1 MCNLTDKIKDKTFTV
16 YKVARE
22 VDGRYYS
29 PATGIEYTVGPVP
42 VPKKQGSLS
51 VQSGQRGLFFF
62 KNVLDPAE
70 AYFNPN
76 MIGRTAGFIH
86 PWDAQKEITHL
97 KSYVFN
103 VKFVIL
109 KMILSEDL
117 MRGHYGGDPVVAG
130 KHIDEIE
137 LYES

>member
-1 MCNLTDKIKDKTFTV
+1 M
-16 YKVARE
+16 ARE

-29 PATGIEYTVGPVP
+29 PATGIEYTVGSVP
-42 VPKKQGSLS
+42 VPRERGQESL
-51 VQSGQRGLFFF
+51 GLYV
-62 KNVLDPAE
+62 NVLDPAE
-70 AYFNPN
+70 ACFNPN

-103 VKFVIL
+103 VKFMIL

-117 MRGHYGGDPVVAG
+117 MRGNYGDAPVVAG
-130 KHIDEIE
+130 EHIDKIE